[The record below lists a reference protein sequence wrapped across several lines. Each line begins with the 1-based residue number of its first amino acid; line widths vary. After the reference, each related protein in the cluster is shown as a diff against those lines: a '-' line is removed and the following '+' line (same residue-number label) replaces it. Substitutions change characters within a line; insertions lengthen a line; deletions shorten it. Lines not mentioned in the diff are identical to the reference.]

1 MSNSSVPIQP
11 IESGSMVRL
20 WLGLGILALSAS
32 AFAFWGTNAPVA
44 SGCSKSNLTGKGK
57 FEALPSGVLIE
68 TLVAG
73 KGASPKE
80 TDIALLNYKGKLKNG
95 KEFDS
100 GQQAPFPVTG
110 TIKGFSLA
118 LMKMQ
123 KGGSYEVCIPA
134 GLAYGAKSPD
144 ETKIPN
150 NAALIF
156 DIDLLDYQDRAT
168 IEAMQRQMQAQQQG
182 GGAGGPPGGPGGPGG
197 MPGGPEVGPEGA
209 APPPPPSGK

>member
-1 MSNSSVPIQP
+1 MSISAVPIHP
-11 IESGSMVRL
+11 IKKGSMVRL
-20 WLGLGILALSAS
+20 WAALGVLALGSG
-32 AFAFWGTNAPVA
+32 AFAYWGTIGPVA
-44 SGCSKSNLTGKGK
+44 SGCSKSNLSGKGK
-57 FEALPSGVLIE
+57 VEILPSGVLIE

-95 KEFDS
+95 KEFDA

-118 LMKMQ
+118 LMKMA

-134 GLAYGAKSPD
+134 SLAYGAKSPD

-156 DIDLLDYQDRAT
+156 DIDMLDFQDRAV
-168 IEAMQRQMQAQQQG
+168 IEQMQQQMQAQQG
-182 GGAGGPPGGPGGPGG
+182 GLPGGPSAGPGGPGGPPPQG
-197 MPGGPEVGPEGA
+197 PGGR
-209 APPPPPSGK
+209 